1 VKEALLPPGLGA
13 FLWGVVVVLGGGSL
27 FLFRLPGAIRR
38 RRIKRAAAAVLSR
51 GSKRLSLKS
60 QGGP

>member
-27 FLFRLPGAIRR
+27 LIFRLPGAIR

>member
-13 FLWGVVVVLGGGSL
+13 FLWGVVVVLSGGSL

-38 RRIKRAAAAVLSR
+38 RRIKRAAAAA
-51 GSKRLSLKS
+51 
-60 QGGP
+60 